1 MTEARYDAVAE
12 FYAAAFDAIDDPAS
26 RALLSLLGPPAGRR
40 VADVACG
47 HGRITREL
55 ARRGAEVTGVDISA
69 ALIDKAIAAERG
81 GPLSIR
87 YVHAD
92 IAAAVPPGLG
102 TSTFDAVTCNF
113 GLSDIDDLDGTITT
127 IEALLRPGGC
137 FVFSILH
144 PCFAGAAEVSAA
156 WPEGGRYYDE
166 GRWHA
171 DARLSPL
178 RRQVGA
184 NHRMLSTY
192 LNALRRHKLRLD
204 ELSEPVPDPQWSR
217 NRPGADRGPV
227 YLAARYL
234 KVQPRRRAAAAD
246 G

>member
-1 MTEARYDAVAE
+1 MTEARYDAVAD
-12 FYAAAFDAIDDPAS
+12 FYTAAFDVIDDPAS
-26 RALLSLLGPPAGRR
+26 EALLSLLGPPAGRR

-69 ALIDKAIAAERG
+69 TLIGKAIAAERG
-81 GPLSIR
+81 EPLGVR

-92 IAAAVPPGLG
+92 VAAAVPAGLVAG
-102 TSTFDAVTCNF
+102 TFDAVTCNF
-113 GLSDIDDLDGTITT
+113 GLSDIDDLDGAITT

-156 WPEGGRYYDE
+156 WPDAGRYYDE
-166 GRWHA
+166 ERWHA

-192 LNALRRHKLRLD
+192 LNAFRNHALRLD
-204 ELSEPVPDPQWSR
+204 RVSEPAPDPQWSR
-217 NRPGADRGPV
+217 NRLGADEGPV

-234 KVQPRRRAAAAD
+234 KA
-246 G
+246 

>member
-1 MTEARYDAVAE
+1 
-12 FYAAAFDAIDDPAS
+12 
-26 RALLSLLGPPAGRR
+26 
-40 VADVACG
+40 
-47 HGRITREL
+47 
-55 ARRGAEVTGVDISA
+55 
-69 ALIDKAIAAERG
+69 
-81 GPLSIR
+81 
-87 YVHAD
+87 
-92 IAAAVPPGLG
+92 
-102 TSTFDAVTCNF
+102 VTCNF
-113 GLSDIDDLDGTITT
+113 GLSDIDDLDGAITT

-156 WPEGGRYYDE
+156 WPDAGRYYDE

-192 LNALRRHKLRLD
+192 LNAFRSHALRLD
-204 ELSEPVPDPQWSR
+204 RVSEPAPDPQWSR
-217 NRPGADRGPV
+217 NRPGADEGPV

-234 KVQPRRRAAAAD
+234 KA
-246 G
+246 